1 MPLIWVTM
9 GSLGHAV
16 AAVLFASFAILFSRR
31 AEGQLK
37 QQLLVVALAI
47 TALWSLRHALLGA
60 MMGETAADGVIETV
74 RNGAWLA
81 VVWAHLRA
89 MPAGR
94 ASRIGRP
101 LVAGA
106 LLLLLVVQLCFDML
120 IGGGGGGETEPAPAL
135 LPLVQASWLM
145 RCIFTLGGLVLL
157 HGLSSRREHPGAAPG
172 ALWLSAGLA
181 FLWAY
186 DFNHYMLAWASDNA
200 AVVTGPMRGIVVALL
215 ATPLLAGVRT
225 ANERRFALSRP
236 VAMRLVS
243 AGIIAVYLLSV
254 ALLVTITRDAAAPLG
269 RLVQLSLLFALA
281 VGVLALLPSAALRSW
296 LRVEITKHFFAHRY
310 DYRAVWLG
318 FAATVGRTGEAQG
331 PLGAR
336 LTRAIAEVMQAPG
349 ALLFLRASDGGL
361 VPADAWQWPADA
373 PVPALPAA
381 LVERLEPTGWILDIA
396 ADWANHGAL
405 LPGWMARD
413 RRAWV
418 LAPLIHERRL
428 EGAILLA
435 APTVPAVPRRIDWE
449 DLDVLRV
456 VCGEAA
462 ALISEARS
470 REALAEAQR
479 FDEFNRRFAFILH
492 DLKNLVSQM
501 SLLASNAE
509 RHADNPAFRADMV
522 LTLKETVSRMTVLLD
537 RLGRPDGAR
546 RGGAQ
551 EVRVGALLRTLLP
564 RWASGLG
571 PVQLHGDVPGA
582 VSADQEALERALG
595 HLVKNGVEASA
606 PGTPVH
612 IDLATEGDE
621 AVIRVRD
628 QGCGMTAEFIRDGLF
643 RPFSSTKS
651 NGFGLGVHEVRLLVA
666 GMGGTLA
673 VESAPGAG
681 TVFTVRLPLVAADI
695 PLSPD
700 RDQARR
706 AGADHL
712 RRTA

>member
-1 MPLIWVTM
+1 MPLIWIIM

-16 AAVLFASFAILFSRR
+16 AAVLFASYAILISRR
-31 AEGQLK
+31 AHGQLK
-37 QQLLVVALAI
+37 PHLIVVALAI

-60 MMGETAADGVIETV
+60 MTGVTAADGVIETA

-81 VVWAHLRA
+81 VVWAHLRT

-120 IGGGGGGETEPAPAL
+120 IGGDATGETAPAL
-135 LPLVQASWLM
+135 LPLVHASWLL

-157 HGLSSRREHPGAAPG
+157 HGLSSRREHPGAA
-172 ALWLSAGLA
+172 AHELWLSAGLA

-186 DFNHYMLAWASDNA
+186 DFNHYMLAWATDNA
-200 AVVTGPMRGIVVALL
+200 AVVTGPVRGVVVALL
-215 ATPLLAGVRT
+215 AVPLLVGART
-225 ANERRFALSRP
+225 ASERRLALSRP

-254 ALLVTITRDAAAPLG
+254 ALLVTIARDMSAPLG

-318 FAATVGRTGEAQG
+318 FAATVGRTGQAHG

-349 ALLFLRASDGGL
+349 ALLFLRAPEGRL
-361 VPADAWQWPADA
+361 VRADAWQWPADA

-396 ADWANHGAL
+396 ADWPSHGAL
-405 LPGWMARD
+405 LPAWMEQD

-428 EGAILLA
+428 EGAILLS
-435 APTVPAVPRRIDWE
+435 APSVPATPRRIDWE

-479 FDEFNRRFAFILH
+479 FEEFNRRFAFILH

-537 RLGRPDGAR
+537 RLGRPDS
-546 RGGAQ
+546 
-551 EVRVGALLRTLLP
+551 VRCGDTRDVPLGALLRTLQP

-571 PVQLHGDVPGA
+571 PVELHGDVVGA
-582 VSADQEALERALG
+582 VRADPEGLERALG
-595 HLVKNGVEASA
+595 HLVKNGIEASPPGA
-606 PGTPVH
+606 PVQVE
-612 IDLATEGDE
+612 LAIQGND
-621 AVIRVRD
+621 ALIHVRD
-628 QGCGMTAEFIRDGLF
+628 SGCGMDAAFIREALF

-651 NGFGLGVHEVRLLVA
+651 NGFGLGVHEARLLVA
-666 GMGGTLA
+666 GMGGALY
-673 VESAPGAG
+673 VESEPGAG
-681 TVFTVRLPLVAADI
+681 TVFTVRLPLVAADA
-695 PLSPD
+695 PVSPD
-700 RDQARR
+700 
-706 AGADHL
+706 L
-712 RRTA
+712 SRRTA